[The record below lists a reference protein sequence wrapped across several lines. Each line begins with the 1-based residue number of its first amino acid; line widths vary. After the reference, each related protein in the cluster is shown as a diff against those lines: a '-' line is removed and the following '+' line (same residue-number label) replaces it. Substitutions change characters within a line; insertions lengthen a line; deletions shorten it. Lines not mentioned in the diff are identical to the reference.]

1 MNAASKILPKIVW
14 IFCAVLALAGCS
26 LYRPDL
32 RQGDHITQ
40 AELNKLRP
48 GMAKIQ
54 VAQILG
60 NPALSPILEID
71 NWHYTYAFS
80 KGLNRDKP
88 LCFET
93 LTLYFK
99 GDSLQGYKSKTWH
112 PANLPKQKP

>member
-1 MNAASKILPKIVW
+1 MSVVSKIVTKLSWIICIV
-14 IFCAVLALAGCS
+14 VTVSGCS

-54 VAQILG
+54 VAQIMG
-60 NPALSPILEID
+60 NPALSPVLEVHD
-71 NWHYTYAFS
+71 WHYTYAFS

-93 LTLYFK
+93 ITLYFK
-99 GDSLQGYKSKTWH
+99 EDRLQGYTSKAWH
-112 PANLPKQKP
+112 PANLPRQKG